1 MNKELVVRAGLDI
14 ANLGDILAKSG
25 YFQDTRDAAQAI
37 VKVLAGQEMGIGSI
51 AAMTGIYIVKGR
63 VTLSANLMAALIKR
77 SGHYNYRVT
86 ELSDTACEIEFSE
99 NGQVIGISRFTMQD
113 ALKAKLSGDN
123 WSRFP
128 RNMLFARA
136 LSNGAKWYTPD
147 AFGGSPIYTPDE
159 LGAAVDEDGEVI
171 EAEVIDLP
179 ASPAPIHQ
187 PIADQSRRIQT
198 GPVQAPPTP
207 PDNGHE
213 QQMFADLTWTRDNAR
228 ITKMLA
234 AAEQMWSIPRPHA
247 INRVA
252 KALGLS
258 NPKGKI
264 EALTYAIAAYEGSPQ
279 DAWATLSAYKD
290 ERAPEDVPTPCEA
303 CGEAPIDPNAPIAG
317 LCTACASAAADAQA
331 DKPALPVRRTR
342 VHRGEQ

>member
-14 ANLGDILAKSG
+14 ASLGDTLARSG

-37 VKVLAGQEMGIGSI
+37 VKVLAGQELGIGPIS
-51 AAMTGIYIVKGR
+51 AMTGIYIVKGR

-123 WSRFP
+123 WARFP

-171 EAEVIDLP
+171 EAEAIDPP

-187 PIADQSRRIQT
+187 PIADQSRHIQT
-198 GPVQAPPTP
+198 GPVQALPTP
-207 PDNGHE
+207 PGNRHEPAPTANTANDGYEAQASDGDYPAQCGDALTSKTWERLNAYLTNGQIATDSYH
-213 QQMFADLTWTRDNAR
+213 ATGKLR
-228 ITKMLA
+228 KVLHA
-234 AAEQMWSIPRPHA
+234 A
-247 INRVA
+247 
-252 KALGLS
+252 GL
-258 NPKGKI
+258 I
-264 EALTYAIAAYEGSPQ
+264 EAEDASWPAIYNCGATVGQAYALIMERQAAM
-279 DAWATLSAYKD
+279 
-290 ERAPEDVPTPCEA
+290 
-303 CGEAPIDPNAPIAG
+303 
-317 LCTACASAAADAQA
+317 AAADAEA
-331 DKPALPVRRTR
+331 AETEAAKPARKTA
-342 VHRGEQ
+342 EQVAAIAGGAS

>member
-14 ANLGDILAKSG
+14 ASLGDILAKSG

-123 WSRFP
+123 WARFP

-198 GPVQAPPTP
+198 GPVQAPPEP
-207 PDNGHE
+207 PDDG
-213 QQMFADLTWTRDNAR
+213 QQVQQAFTDITWTRNRERVA
-228 ITKMLA
+228 KMIG
-234 AAEQMWSIPRPHA
+234 AAEQMWAIPRPHA

-252 KALGLS
+252 KALGLD
-258 NPKGKI
+258 NPQGEY
-264 EALTYAIAAYEGSPQ
+264 EALFEAIAAYEGSPQ
-279 DAWATLSAYKD
+279 DAWKMISAYKS
-290 ERAPEDVPTPCEA
+290 EEETSEDPPLGELCEA
-303 CGEAPIDPNAPIAG
+303 CGEAPIDPDAPIAG
-317 LCTACASAAADAQA
+317 LCTVCANTALDAQA
-331 DKPALPVRRTR
+331 DKPARKPAKK
-342 VHRGEQ
+342 